1 MFRCGGC
8 QRASQRPVS
17 FQKLTILR
25 LIITSQLQLFVSFVE
40 NKSVPG
46 TSLGHVISF
55 VQFVNDLDFFLLD
68 SE

>member
-1 MFRCGGC
+1 MCRCGGC
-8 QRASQRPVS
+8 QGASQRPDS
-17 FQKLTILR
+17 FQKLTMLR